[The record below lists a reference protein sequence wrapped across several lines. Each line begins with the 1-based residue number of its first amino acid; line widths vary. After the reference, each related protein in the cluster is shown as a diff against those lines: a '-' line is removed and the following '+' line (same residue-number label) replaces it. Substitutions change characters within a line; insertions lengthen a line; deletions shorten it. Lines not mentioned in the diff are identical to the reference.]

1 MPASRPSLPARGV
14 TSKSARHARDGGSY
28 RARRVL
34 FGQLA
39 VFATLGLAIFLREL
53 PGLAREIRIW
63 RMVGFGSGARH
74 PR

>member
-1 MPASRPSLPARGV
+1 MSRPSLPIRGA
-14 TSKSARHARDGGSY
+14 TSKSARHAASGGSC

-34 FGQLA
+34 VGQLA
-39 VFATLGLAIFLREL
+39 VFVTLGLAILLREL

-63 RMVGFGSGARH
+63 RMVGFGSGSRH